1 MKKALFMLIL
11 IFGLNLLHTA
21 EEKPIQNLSMEEAIV
36 KALKNNLDLQIE
48 MTNPEI
54 ARQMV
59 DKSAAIF
66 VPVFGA
72 NFNHNQRNSPSST
85 QLDGGLLVSSGN
97 STLSFNLSQQIAL
110 GGTVSIRL
118 DNTRSST
125 TSRFST
131 FNPYYNSTFS
141 LTLNQPLLKGFGTS
155 VTKMNIYVAQNNQQ
169 KSILALKQQ
178 IIDLIYS
185 VEDAYWSLVYAYQN
199 LDVINKSLDLARELL
214 KQNEIQVKVGVSA
227 PLDILTAKAEVA
239 SRESDQ
245 IQAENQVR
253 LYEENLRKI
262 LNITDLKGTLKPVDT
277 PVFATIAAD
286 FDKFLL
292 TALEKRP
299 DIGQVRMEL
308 KSKNIEVKYYRNQ
321 LLPDLQVSASYYTS
335 GLAGD
340 RLIFEGD
347 PLFGGTV
354 IGVIKSDVWA
364 SMKDVLSNVYRN
376 YSFGLQL
383 SVPLK
388 NDSARADLIQAQL
401 ALKQTLLQLKQ
412 TESTIYSDVKQI
424 VMDIE
429 YGLKLVD
436 ATRISRELAEQKLIS
451 EQKKMAVGLSYNYL
465 VLQFQRDLAN
475 ARIAELKAMI
485 DYNLSMA
492 RINKVLGETFE
503 KHRIEFSDFLQ
514 KR

>member
-1 MKKALFMLIL
+1 
-11 IFGLNLLHTA
+11 
-21 EEKPIQNLSMEEAIV
+21 
-36 KALKNNLDLQIE
+36 
-48 MTNPEI
+48 
-54 ARQMV
+54 
-59 DKSAAIF
+59 
-66 VPVFGA
+66 
-72 NFNHNQRNSPSST
+72 
-85 QLDGGLLVSSGN
+85 
-97 STLSFNLSQQIAL
+97 
-110 GGTVSIRL
+110 
-118 DNTRSST
+118 
-125 TSRFST
+125 
-131 FNPYYNSTFS
+131 
-141 LTLNQPLLKGFGTS
+141 
-155 VTKMNIYVAQNNQQ
+155 
-169 KSILALKQQ
+169 
-178 IIDLIYS
+178 
-185 VEDAYWSLVYAYQN
+185 
-199 LDVINKSLDLARELL
+199 
-214 KQNEIQVKVGVSA
+214 
-227 PLDILTAKAEVA
+227 
-239 SRESDQ
+239 
-245 IQAENQVR
+245 
-253 LYEENLRKI
+253 
-262 LNITDLKGTLKPVDT
+262 VDT
-277 PVFATIAAD
+277 PVFAAIATD

-308 KSKNIEVKYYRNQ
+308 KSKNIEVRYYRNQ

-451 EQKKMAVGLSYNYL
+451 EQKKLAVGLSYNYL

-485 DYNLSMA
+485 DYNLAMA

-503 KHRIEFSDFLQ
+503 AHHIEFNDFLQ
-514 KR
+514 KS

>member
-1 MKKALFMLIL
+1 M
-11 IFGLNLLHTA
+11 
-21 EEKPIQNLSMEEAIV
+21 
-36 KALKNNLDLQIE
+36 
-48 MTNPEI
+48 
-54 ARQMV
+54 
-59 DKSAAIF
+59 
-66 VPVFGA
+66 
-72 NFNHNQRNSPSST
+72 
-85 QLDGGLLVSSGN
+85 
-97 STLSFNLSQQIAL
+97 
-110 GGTVSIRL
+110 
-118 DNTRSST
+118 
-125 TSRFST
+125 
-131 FNPYYNSTFS
+131 
-141 LTLNQPLLKGFGTS
+141 
-155 VTKMNIYVAQNNQQ
+155 
-169 KSILALKQQ
+169 
-178 IIDLIYS
+178 
-185 VEDAYWSLVYAYQN
+185 
-199 LDVINKSLDLARELL
+199 INKSLDLARELL

-277 PVFATIAAD
+277 PVFAAIATD

-335 GLAGD
+335 GLSGD

-364 SMKDVLSNVYRN
+364 SMKDVLSNLYRN
-376 YSFGLQL
+376 YSIGLQL

-503 KHRIEFSDFLQ
+503 KHHIEFSDFLQ